1 MYILYYAPGAASQ
14 LVHVALLEAGVP
26 HRLEHVDLEGGQQH
40 GAAYRAMNPHGHVP
54 TLIVDGRPQ
63 HECAALAMLIAER
76 HPEAALAPAPGAA
89 DRADY
94 LELMFYLANSV
105 QPAFR
110 HWFYPQETGGDPAA
124 IKNAAAARIENA
136 WQHLAA
142 RLASAGPW
150 LLGDRYS
157 TVDLYAT
164 MLMRWSRHLPRPALT
179 FAPLAAL
186 AARVTARPAWQ
197 RAAETEG
204 LPAWP

>member
-157 TVDLYAT
+157 AVDLYAT
-164 MLMRWSRHLPRPALT
+164 MLMRWSRHLPRPALI

>member
-179 FAPLAAL
+179 FAPLATL